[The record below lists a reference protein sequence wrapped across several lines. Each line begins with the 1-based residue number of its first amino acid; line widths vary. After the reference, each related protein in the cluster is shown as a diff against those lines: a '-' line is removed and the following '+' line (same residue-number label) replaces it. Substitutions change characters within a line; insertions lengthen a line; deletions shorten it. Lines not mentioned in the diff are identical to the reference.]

1 MVATNLSNTTRG
13 AIKMKKAT
21 CAMPVCQMQLLAE
34 ELSLRLSWCRGLGT
48 SSAVRLSNKEKGDDQ
63 VALAS
68 IVHPRDASAAEA
80 LEKKKEVST
89 KVAEV
94 LAKKEMK
101 ETKLKEAKAAKKEAA
116 AIKAAEKKAA
126 KKANKK
132 KAVEAKA
139 VKPAGE
145 KAAKRPP
152 EEKATKK
159 GASKKAAEPAREATA
174 KRAAEE
180 GC

>member
-48 SSAVRLSNKEKGDDQ
+48 SSAVRLSNKEKGDNQ

-68 IVHPRDASAAEA
+68 VVHPRDASAAEA
-80 LEKKKEVST
+80 IEKKKEVST

-101 ETKLKEAKAAKKEAA
+101 KTKLKEAKAAKKRSCC
-116 AIKAAEKKAA
+116 
-126 KKANKK
+126 NKSCRK
-132 KAVEAKA
+132 
-139 VKPAGE
+139 
-145 KAAKRPP
+145 
-152 EEKATKK
+152 
-159 GASKKAAEPAREATA
+159 
-174 KRAAEE
+174 E
-180 GC
+180 GS

>member
-1 MVATNLSNTTRG
+1 
-13 AIKMKKAT
+13 MKST
-21 CAMPVCQMQLLAE
+21 CAMPACQMQLLAE
-34 ELSLRLSWCRGLGT
+34 ELSLRLSGCRWLGT
-48 SSAVRLSNKEKGDDQ
+48 SSAVRLSNKEKGDNQ

-101 ETKLKEAKAAKKEAA
+101 EAKLKEAKAAKKEAA

-126 KKANKK
+126 KEANAKEVAETKGVRKATKK
-132 KAVEAKA
+132 KTVEVKA
-139 VKPAGE
+139 VKPAKE
-145 KAAKRPP
+145 KATKRPP
-152 EEKATKK
+152 EEKK
-159 GASKKAAEPAREATA
+159 
-174 KRAAEE
+174 
-180 GC
+180 